1 MKTLITALLLAPAIA
16 TADCS
21 LLFGG
26 WSYHADRSKEYN
38 ETHDMLGIQCNGIS
52 AMKFTN
58 SYHREA
64 YGVGYDY
71 VWRSFG
77 RVDVGA
83 YAALWTGYEEAATP
97 IGGLRARVNVGRF
110 AVVGTTAGAVS
121 TLHLEYRF

>member
-1 MKTLITALLLAPAIA
+1 MKTLLATLLLLPAIA
-16 TADCS
+16 AADCS

-26 WSYHADRSKEYN
+26 WSHHADQSNSPN
-38 ETHDMLGIQCNGIS
+38 ETHDMIGVQCKGIS

-58 SYHREA
+58 SHYREA

-83 YAALWTGYEEAATP
+83 YAALWTGYDEAVTP
-97 IGGLRARVNVGRF
+97 IGGIRARVNIGRF
-110 AVVGTTAGAVS
+110 SIVGTTAGAVS
-121 TLHLEYRF
+121 TAHFEFSF